1 MSGEEVTGA
10 AQARDEAE
18 MMLAW
23 AQHSDVDVGTGQM
36 AMLGIAS
43 GEGA

>member
-10 AQARDEAE
+10 AQARDEV
-18 MMLAW
+18 AW

-36 AMLGIAS
+36 AVLGIAS